1 MMAATERSMR
11 ALSLAGLLILLLG
24 NPCWAQGSLQE
35 GSEHG
40 WDFGFWIAGA
50 TGEEHTN
57 SIAEAQILAGG
68 LSAGRV
74 ITHEIGSGWRR
85 GRIEYAFGVT
95 PLFAQVRPRNIYG
108 VGFEP
113 IVLRWKSG
121 IHSSRLEPYIELAGG
136 GLRTNTN
143 FPFGNTSDFNF
154 TARVGGG
161 VQIFARQ
168 YEAMD
173 IGCRW
178 LHISNAN
185 LGTQN
190 PEFNG
195 VQLVFGYRW
204 HR

>member
-1 MMAATERSMR
+1 MR
-11 ALSLAGLLILLLG
+11 FLWLAGLLMFIAG
-24 NPCWAQGSLQE
+24 TPCWGQTPAHEDSG
-35 GSEHG
+35 HG
-40 WDFGFWIAGA
+40 WDFGFWFAGA
-50 TGEEHTN
+50 TGEQHTN
-57 SIAEAQILAGG
+57 SFAEAQILAAG

-74 ITHEIGSGWRR
+74 ITDEIGHGWRR

-95 PLFAQVRPRNIYG
+95 PRFAQIRPKNTYG

-121 IHSSRLEPYIELAGG
+121 LHAFRLQPYIELAGG
-136 GLRTNTN
+136 GLHTSTN
-143 FPFGNTSDFNF
+143 FPSGNTSDFNF

-161 VQIFARQ
+161 FQVFARDQ
-168 YEAMD
+168 AAMD

-195 VQLVFGYRW
+195 VQIVFGYRW